1 MTRGSLLKARLAVC
15 VVAASLL
22 VCGGL
27 VADEDEVFDRTPV
40 DCLRMSL
47 ITRTKA
53 LDDQNVIFYARGKRA
68 YRNHLPQ
75 KCPGLERENRFSYT
89 VTSGRLC
96 EIDTITVLQDI
107 GFGFQPGFTCRLGEF
122 VPLSPEEIED
132 LESLRRGGPTQQAI
146 EAKPVTIDRPPDA
159 DEAEPATP
167 ATPAER
173 D

>member
-1 MTRGSLLKARLAVC
+1 MTRGSLFKASGAAC
-15 VVAASLL
+15 VVAVMLAS
-22 VCGGL
+22 GGL
-27 VADEDEVFDRTPV
+27 RAEEDEVFDRTPV

-53 LDDQNVIFYARGKRA
+53 LDDQNIVFYARGRRA

-96 EIDTITVLQDI
+96 EIDTITVLQDV
-107 GFGFQPGFTCRLGEF
+107 GFGLQPGFTCRLGEF

-132 LESLRRGGPTQQAI
+132 LTSLLRGGPTQQAI
-146 EAKPVTIDRPPDA
+146 QAKPVTIDRP
-159 DEAEPATP
+159 AEPEQTEP
-167 ATPAER
+167 AAPAEP